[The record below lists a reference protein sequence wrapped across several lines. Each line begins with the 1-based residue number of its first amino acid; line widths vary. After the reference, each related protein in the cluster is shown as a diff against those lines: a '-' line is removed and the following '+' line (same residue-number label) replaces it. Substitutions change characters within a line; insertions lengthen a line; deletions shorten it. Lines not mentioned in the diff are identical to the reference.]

1 MAESSVKSR
10 KFLFVTNP
18 GSDSED
24 SNEDHIR
31 RNRLHGYNHS
41 RWLPSHQPTYS
52 SYQPRPTPP
61 VTTDLPPV
69 NGSALLAQGQ
79 QLPPVSP
86 DSPISPLVE
95 DQRPVQP
102 AVTPQPVVHN
112 VDLEPKVLSPSKL
125 PTDPAVL
132 YDRSINELTFQPQ
145 PTPTNRKFQSPKA
158 PFGSRP
164 KPSGDAPRRPRA
176 VCLFTL
182 LLL

>member
-1 MAESSVKSR
+1 MAESSLKSR

-31 RNRLHGYNHS
+31 RNRLHGF
-41 RWLPSHQPTYS
+41 HQPRWVPAQQSTYN
-52 SYQPRPTPP
+52 SYQPRAAPP

-69 NGSALLAQGQ
+69 NGSALSQVQ

-86 DSPISPLVE
+86 ESPVSPLVE
-95 DQRPVQP
+95 DQRLVQP
-102 AVTPQPVVHN
+102 AVAPQAVVHN
-112 VDLEPKVLSPSKL
+112 VEKVLSPSKPLL
-125 PTDPAVL
+125 PTDPPVL
-132 YDRSINELTFQPQ
+132 YDRSINEMAFQPQ
-145 PTPTNRKFQSPKA
+145 LTPINRKFQSPKA

-176 VCLFTL
+176 V
-182 LLL
+182 